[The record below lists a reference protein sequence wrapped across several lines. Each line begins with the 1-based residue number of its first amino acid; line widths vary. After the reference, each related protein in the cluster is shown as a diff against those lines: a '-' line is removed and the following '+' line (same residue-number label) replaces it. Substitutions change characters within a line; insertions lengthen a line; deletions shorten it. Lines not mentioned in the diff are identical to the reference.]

1 MSASWKKRT
10 ERNQHMKNKS
20 SIIFLVLLL
29 LISAVTL
36 ISCGTSN
43 EDIPE
48 SRFTIPT
55 TEEKSSASAENSESM
70 STSEISSISESVEST
85 ESMESTE
92 STESS
97 SFDFSERTTDT
108 ASSCTINTPMLTDS
122 GDTATTKSDET
133 VLPVTTSSESFES
146 RTTATTSKFGGEKSP
161 GELLEED

>member
-1 MSASWKKRT
+1 
-10 ERNQHMKNKS
+10 MKNKS

-70 STSEISSISESVEST
+70 STSEISSISES
-85 ESMESTE
+85 
-92 STESS
+92 TESS
-97 SFDFSERTTDT
+97 SFGFSESTTDT
-108 ASSCTINTPMLTDS
+108 ASSCTINAPMLTDS

>member
-1 MSASWKKRT
+1 M
-10 ERNQHMKNKS
+10 
-20 SIIFLVLLL
+20 LLL

-55 TEEKSSASAENSESM
+55 PEEKSSASAENSESM
-70 STSEISSISESVEST
+70 STSEISSISESA
-85 ESMESTE
+85 E

-97 SFDFSERTTDT
+97 SFGFSESTTDT
-108 ASSCTINTPMLTDS
+108 ASSCTINTSMLTDS

>member
-1 MSASWKKRT
+1 
-10 ERNQHMKNKS
+10 MKNKS
-20 SIIFLVLLL
+20 SIIFLALLL
-29 LISAVTL
+29 LISAFTL

-55 TEEKSSASAENSESM
+55 TEEKSSASSEDS
-70 STSEISSISESVEST
+70 EST
-85 ESMESTE
+85 EFTKSTE

-97 SFDFSERTTDT
+97 SFGFSESTADT
-108 ASSCTINTPMLTDS
+108 ASSYTINTPMLTDS

>member
-1 MSASWKKRT
+1 M
-10 ERNQHMKNKS
+10 
-20 SIIFLVLLL
+20 LLL

-55 TEEKSSASAENSESM
+55 TEEKSSASAEDSVTM
-70 STSEISSISESVEST
+70 STSEISSISG
-85 ESMESTE
+85 STE
-92 STESS
+92 STESAESTES
-97 SFDFSERTTDT
+97 SSGVFSESTTNT
-108 ASSCTINTPMLTDS
+108 ASSCTTNTPMLTDS

-146 RTTATTSKFGGEKSP
+146 RTTAATSKFGGEKSP

>member
-1 MSASWKKRT
+1 
-10 ERNQHMKNKS
+10 MKNKS
-20 SIIFLVLLL
+20 SIIFLALLL
-29 LISAVTL
+29 LISAFTL

-55 TEEKSSASAENSESM
+55 TEEKSSASAEDSESM
-70 STSEISSISESVEST
+70 STSEFSSISEST
-85 ESMESTE
+85 KSTE

-97 SFDFSERTTDT
+97 SFGFSESTTDT
-108 ASSCTINTPMLTDS
+108 ASSYTINTPMLTDS

>member
-1 MSASWKKRT
+1 
-10 ERNQHMKNKS
+10 MKNKL

-70 STSEISSISESVEST
+70 STSEILSISESAESA
-85 ESMESTE
+85 
-92 STESS
+92 ESS
-97 SFDFSERTTDT
+97 SFGFSESTTDT

-122 GDTATTKSDET
+122 GDTTTTKSDET

-161 GELLEED
+161 SELLEED

>member
-1 MSASWKKRT
+1 
-10 ERNQHMKNKS
+10 MKNKS

-48 SRFTIPT
+48 SRFTIPM
-55 TEEKSSASAENSESM
+55 TEEKLSASAENSKSM
-70 STSEISSISESVEST
+70 STLEISSIS
-85 ESMESTE
+85 ESTE

-97 SFDFSERTTDT
+97 SFGFSESTTDT
-108 ASSCTINTPMLTDS
+108 VLSYTINTPMLTDS
-122 GDTATTKSDET
+122 GDTATRKSDET

-146 RTTATTSKFGGEKSP
+146 RTTAATSKFGGEKSP

>member
-1 MSASWKKRT
+1 
-10 ERNQHMKNKS
+10 MKNKS

-36 ISCGTSN
+36 ISCGTLN

-55 TEEKSSASAENSESM
+55 TEEKSSASAESSESM
-70 STSEISSISESVEST
+70 STSEISSISEST
-85 ESMESTE
+85 ESA
-92 STESS
+92 ESS
-97 SFDFSERTTDT
+97 SFGFSESTTDT
-108 ASSCTINTPMLTDS
+108 ASSYTINTPMLTDS

>member
-1 MSASWKKRT
+1 M
-10 ERNQHMKNKS
+10 
-20 SIIFLVLLL
+20 LLL

-36 ISCGTSN
+36 ISCGTSS
-43 EDIPE
+43 EIFPE

-70 STSEISSISESVEST
+70 PTSEISLIS
-85 ESMESTE
+85 ESTE

-97 SFDFSERTTDT
+97 SFGFSESTTDT
-108 ASSCTINTPMLTDS
+108 VSSCTINTPMLTDS

-133 VLPVTTSSESFES
+133 VLPVTTSSEYFES
-146 RTTATTSKFGGEKSP
+146 RTTAATSKFGGEKSP